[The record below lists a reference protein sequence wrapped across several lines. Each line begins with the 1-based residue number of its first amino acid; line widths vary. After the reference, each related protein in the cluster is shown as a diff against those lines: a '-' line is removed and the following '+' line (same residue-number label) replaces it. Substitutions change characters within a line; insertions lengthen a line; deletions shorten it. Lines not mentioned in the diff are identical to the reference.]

1 MCNESALV
9 AADLK
14 SSLLSSG
21 TYMPGKTSPQV
32 LHFSISIGIS
42 LLLVVHGMYYRYA
55 PANKM
60 STIDTEYE

>member
-1 MCNESALV
+1 
-9 AADLK
+9 LK